1 MPLVGRGRAPPSL
14 MLDLLLVALGV
25 ILLYGGGEA
34 LVSGSSAL
42 ARKLG
47 MSPLVVG
54 LTVVAFGTSA
64 PELAATLAAAIQ
76 GSPEVAFGNVVGSNV
91 FNVGMILGVAALI
104 YPLTARARFLRR
116 EMPFMIGTGAL
127 MLILVADGRVSRVE
141 GLVLLALLAG
151 YLWTM
156 LRKDEESSRVAAE
169 FAREYGEVTTPV
181 WASTVRVVVGILVLV
196 LGAKV
201 LVTGAVGLARDLGIS
216 ERVIGL
222 TLVAFGTSLPELA
235 SSIVAAIR
243 REGDIVLGNV
253 VGSNVFNV
261 LAILGTTSIA
271 VPIVVDVGLGAWT
284 DLAVMLG
291 FSVVLW
297 PFLYSGRRLERWE
310 GAVLLVAFAVY
321 MGWLFA

>member
-1 MPLVGRGRAPPSL
+1 

-25 ILLYGGGEA
+25 LLLYGGGEA
-34 LVSGSSAL
+34 LVTGASAL
-42 ARKLG
+42 ARRLG

-64 PELAATLAAAIQ
+64 PELAATLAAALQ

-91 FNVGMILGVAALI
+91 FNVGMILGVAALL
-104 YPLTARARFLRR
+104 YPLAARGRFLRR

-127 MLILVADGRVSRVE
+127 MLVLVANGRVGRLE
-141 GLVLLALLAG
+141 GLLLLALLAL
-151 YLWTM
+151 YLWTL
-156 LRKDEESSRVAAE
+156 LRKDEESARVAAE
-169 FAREYGEVTTPV
+169 FAREYGEVATSV
-181 WASTVRVVVGILVLV
+181 WASTARVVVGIVVLVVGAKVLV
-196 LGAKV
+196 LGA
-201 LVTGAVGLARDLGIS
+201 VGVARDLGIS

-235 SSIVAAIR
+235 SSVVAAIR
-243 REGDIVLGNV
+243 REGDIILGNV

-261 LAILGTTSIA
+261 LAILGTTSLV
-271 VPIVVDVGLGAWT
+271 VPIEVDIGAGTWI
-284 DLAVMLG
+284 DLFVMLG

-310 GAVLLVAFAVY
+310 GAVLLIAFAAY
-321 MGWLFA
+321 MGWLFV